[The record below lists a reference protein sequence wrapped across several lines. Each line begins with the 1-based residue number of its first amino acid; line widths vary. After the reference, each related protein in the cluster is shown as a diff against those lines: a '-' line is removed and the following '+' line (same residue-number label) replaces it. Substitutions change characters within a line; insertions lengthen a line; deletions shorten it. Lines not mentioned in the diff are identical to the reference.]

1 MRRHWVDVLPCCNSV
16 IAVTGVGDHTPAV
29 LHART
34 PYDLKHV
41 SSRPRLL
48 LFRSRAAIQLVTRLV
63 TAAGHARRGVGSRA
77 ASCGTEL
84 KRGNSVA
91 RRAFSRPGACGAAER
106 LPGGG
111 ARSCVGHRPPRV
123 MATTA
128 SGTRSVGERRQD
140 PHPPRRAAIL
150 TR

>member
-77 ASCGTEL
+77 ASCGTQL

-106 LPGGG
+106 LPGAARALLRRTG
-111 ARSCVGHRPPRV
+111 AAAFHGSHSVRNSQRRRTP
-123 MATTA
+123 
-128 SGTRSVGERRQD
+128 TRSAYAAA
-140 PHPPRRAAIL
+140 RAIP